1 MNLHAVYHLL
11 GQVLLLLALFL
22 LVPACVA
29 LFYAEHGAWSACLRS
44 SAISGAMGM
53 GLVHLMTR
61 QVGEY
66 SEYRPQ
72 KRSLGTRRNLFLLSF
87 SLGCALVIGFLPW
100 GSRDDILS
108 LASSL
113 PTLGSVSA
121 DHLLLGGQI
130 AVILFA
136 LMVLV
141 HQLRHDRKRAELNQK
156 EFYRREG
163 LAVVGLSWLVA
174 GIIGALPFLF
184 SGAIPQVVDAFFES
198 VSGFTTTGSTILSAE
213 GIDGLAKSISFWRSF
228 THWLGGIGIVL
239 VFVVLFPAG
248 GRSLFRSEVPGVS
261 REAVHER
268 VRDSGVGLMRI
279 YVGLTIVQVA
289 LYMLADLPLYEAL
302 VHAFGTLAT
311 GGFSSHS
318 ESMAY
323 FNSPLVEGITIAFMF
338 AAGINF
344 AIYDTVLRSGPK
356 RGWRMAIKSSEV
368 RVYAGVMAGSTLVIA
383 AVLWFWGGSN
393 GVAGSE
399 LPDYTRLTAALRDS
413 SFVVSSV
420 QTSTGY
426 GTADFDQWPHFAR
439 MMLMGLAFI
448 GACAGSTGGG
458 LKVVRFMILA
468 KASLRSFQQFAR
480 PRAKLLVRMNGEP
493 LDEDMV
499 SGIVGYFGMWF
510 LIFGSA
516 TLCLTA
522 MDIDPLTATTGV
534 LATLNNIGPGLDMVG
549 PTQSF
554 GWMPDLGKL
563 LCCVLMLIGRLEFY
577 AIVVLFL
584 PRFWRI

>member
-1 MNLHAVYHLL
+1 VAFSISCAV
-11 GQVLLLLALFL
+11 
-22 LVPACVA
+22 
-29 LFYAEHGAWSACLRS
+29 
-44 SAISGAMGM
+44 
-53 GLVHLMTR
+53 T
-61 QVGEY
+61 
-66 SEYRPQ
+66 
-72 KRSLGTRRNLFLLSF
+72 
-87 SLGCALVIGFLPW
+87 IGWLPW
-100 GSRDDILS
+100 GTEADILK
-108 LASSL
+108 LAESL
-113 PTLGSVSA
+113 PALGDFSPMQV
-121 DHLLLGGQI
+121 LLGGQI
-130 AVILFA
+130 AVLAFA
-136 LMVLV
+136 LAVLV
-141 HQLRHDRKRAELNQK
+141 HQVRHDRQRRELGQK

-174 GIIGALPFLF
+174 GIIGSFPFLF
-184 SGAIPQVVDAFFES
+184 SGAIPDVVDAFFES
-198 VSGFTTTGSTILSAE
+198 ISGFTTTGSTILSAD
-213 GIDGLAKSISFWRSF
+213 GIDNMAMSIMFWRAF

-261 REAVHER
+261 REAVQQR
-268 VRDSGVGLMRI
+268 VRDSGMGLMRV
-279 YVGLTIVQVA
+279 YVGLTLLQVV
-289 LYMLADLPLYEAL
+289 LYMAADLSLYEAL

-318 ESMAY
+318 TSIAY

-344 AIYDTVLRSGPK
+344 AIYDSTLRLGPK
-356 RGWRMAIKSSEV
+356 RGWRMLTKSSEI
-368 RVYAGVMAGSTLVIA
+368 RLYAGAMGGAIVVIT

-393 GVAGSE
+393 GDVASD
-399 LPDYTRLTAALRDS
+399 LPDYTRLSSALRDS
-413 SFVVSSV
+413 SFVVASV

-439 MMLMGLAFI
+439 MLLMGLAFM

-468 KASLRSFQQFAR
+468 KSSLRSFQQFAR

-493 LDEDMV
+493 IDEEMV
-499 SGIVGYFGMWF
+499 SSIVGYFGMWF
-510 LIFGSA
+510 LIFGAA
-516 TLCLTA
+516 TLALAA
-522 MDIDPLTATTGV
+522 MGIDPLTASTGV
-534 LATLNNIGPGLDMVG
+534 LATLNNIGPGLDMLG

>member
-53 GLVHLMTR
+53 GLVHLITR
-61 QVGEY
+61 RIGEK
-66 SEYRPQ
+66 SEHGPQ
-72 KRSLGTRRNLFLLSF
+72 RRSLGTRRNLLLLSF
-87 SLGCALVIGFLPW
+87 STGCALLIGFLPW
-100 GSRDDILS
+100 GSNTDILNFAGTIPS
-108 LASSL
+108 LGGLS
-113 PTLGSVSA
+113 P
-121 DHLLLGGQI
+121 DYILLGGQI

-136 LMVLV
+136 LLVLV

-174 GIIGALPFLF
+174 GIIGAFPFLF
-184 SGAIPQVVDAFFES
+184 SGAIPGVVDAFFES

-261 REAVHER
+261 REAVHQR

-323 FNSPLVEGITIAFMF
+323 FQSPMVEGITIAFMF

-356 RGWRMAIKSSEV
+356 RGWRMATQSSEV
-368 RVYAGVMAGSTLVIA
+368 RVYAGVMGGSILVIA

-393 GVAGSE
+393 GVVGSE
-399 LPDYTRLTAALRDS
+399 LPDYTRVTSALRDS
-413 SFVVSSV
+413 SFVVTSV

-426 GTADFDQWPHFAR
+426 G
-439 MMLMGLAFI
+439 
-448 GACAGSTGGG
+448 
-458 LKVVRFMILA
+458 
-468 KASLRSFQQFAR
+468 
-480 PRAKLLVRMNGEP
+480 
-493 LDEDMV
+493 
-499 SGIVGYFGMWF
+499 
-510 LIFGSA
+510 
-516 TLCLTA
+516 
-522 MDIDPLTATTGV
+522 
-534 LATLNNIGPGLDMVG
+534 
-549 PTQSF
+549 
-554 GWMPDLGKL
+554 
-563 LCCVLMLIGRLEFY
+563 
-577 AIVVLFL
+577 
-584 PRFWRI
+584 